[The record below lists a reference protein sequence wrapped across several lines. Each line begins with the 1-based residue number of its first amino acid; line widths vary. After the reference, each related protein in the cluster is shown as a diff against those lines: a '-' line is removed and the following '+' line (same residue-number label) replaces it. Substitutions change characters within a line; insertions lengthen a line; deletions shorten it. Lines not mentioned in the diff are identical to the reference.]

1 MMIAKNFDDFVNKIS
16 DAERKVLNTPAGQ
29 EMTERLLRMKLEENP
44 NLTPE
49 EWAQTKSEFMTFIFA
64 MFVQNTPE
72 AMQELSQHVWDA
84 LQAQ

>member
-16 DAERKVLNTPAGQ
+16 EAERKVLNTPTGQ

-49 EWAQTKSEFMTFIFA
+49 EWSQTKSEFMTFIFA

-84 LQAQ
+84 LQSQ